1 MPRTAAAHEDASPH
15 TDAAHHDDARTID
28 STTTGQ
34 RSPTYMDT
42 GIVAQRLKEQGTPV
56 SKQTLARHRSEGIG
70 LRWRYYGQTPVVS
83 EGEYQR
89 YLREDLFADE
99 SPLAGR
105 KHRRAS
111 PRRSSTPSAAPVQT
125 EACAGPKRPEAD
137 QRRARK
143 RRARDDSRRCPPA

>member
-1 MPRTAAAHEDASPH
+1 MPRTTINQGGISSHIDAVRRGGP
-15 TDAAHHDDARTID
+15 DEARAID
-28 STTTGQ
+28 PTTTER

-42 GIVAQRLKEQGTPV
+42 NAVVQRLREQGTPV

-83 EGEYQR
+83 EDEYQR

-111 PRRSSTPSAAPVQT
+111 PLRRSTPPAAPVQT
-125 EACAGPKRPEAD
+125 QARAESKCAEAD
-137 QRRARK
+137 K
-143 RRARDDSRRCPPA
+143 RRGKQKKAASAR